1 MAEGRPVSRRWRMH
15 RREEIKPDGRR
26 IYYYTFQPEADS
38 GMLIN
43 PNSTKEVHNRCE
55 CANASCD
62 SDDTDA

>member
-1 MAEGRPVSRRWRMH
+1 MH